1 MKSIIVG
8 TAGHIDHG
16 KTTLVRALTGVDADR
31 LPEEKR
37 RGITIDLG
45 FAELDLGDDVRV
57 GFVDV
62 PGHERFVKNM
72 LAGAH
77 GIDAVALVIAADE
90 GVMPQ
95 TREHFDIS
103 QLLGV
108 KSGLVVLTKIDTVDE
123 ELLALVRAEAEE
135 LIAGS
140 FLDGAAVVAASA
152 RTGAGLDELRA
163 ELRRVAARAPE
174 RSSRAVARLPVDRA
188 FTMRGFGAV
197 VTGTLVAGEIA
208 EGDEMELLPA
218 AQRVRVRGLQ
228 VHGRPVARAEAG
240 QRTAINLGG
249 VDAASV
255 ERGMTLAPAGR
266 LRATQIIDTT
276 LEVLPTAPRA
286 LRSRARVRVHLGAA
300 EVLARVQ
307 VLEAAGEIAA
317 GARGFAQLRL
327 ESPVV
332 ALPEEHFIIRSYSP
346 QRTVGGGVVLDAFAA
361 KRRGRARTEARE
373 RLVALT
379 DAGEAARLTLYVE
392 AAGDDGLRRADLA
405 ARTGWRDE
413 TLDAAL
419 AEATADATAPQAGEG
434 NAALV
439 AGEANGVAGEAN
451 GVAAAAAGEAKAVAV
466 AGGAVVEAEGVY
478 VGRRIFDKL
487 IEAAR
492 AEVEAHHR
500 REPLQR
506 GLARETLRERLF
518 AHVAPEVFRA
528 ALAAAEGAG
537 LLVSERDIVRAGGH
551 RVELSAADS
560 ELRAS
565 LEEIY
570 RAAALE
576 APTFD
581 DALARAAGGRQIARE
596 HARKILQLLIDSG
609 ALVRVSNDLLVH
621 RDALARLV
629 ATLGEYAARHEP
641 ERLIDVAAFKEL
653 TNVSRKYAI
662 PLLEY
667 LDRARVTRRAGD
679 RRLILKG

>member
-45 FAELDLGDDVRV
+45 FAELSLGDVGV

-103 QLLGV
+103 KLLGV
-108 KSGLVVLTKIDTVDE
+108 SHGLVVITKVDIVDG
-123 ELLALVRAEAEE
+123 ELLELVRADAAE
-135 LIAGS
+135 LVAGS
-140 FLDGAAVVAASA
+140 FLEHAPVVAVSA
-152 RTGAGLDELRA
+152 KSGAGLEELKAR
-163 ELRRVAARAPE
+163 LREVAAQVPA
-174 RSSRAVARLPVDRA
+174 RSSLSVARLPVDRA

-218 AQRVRVRGLQ
+218 QTRVRVRGLQ
-228 VHGRPVARAEAG
+228 VHGRATPRAVAG

-249 VDAASV
+249 VDAASI

-266 LRATQIIDTT
+266 LGATQIIDAE
-276 LEVLPTAPRA
+276 LEVLPNAPRA

-307 VLEAAGEIAA
+307 VLEEAGEIEP
-317 GARGFAQLRL
+317 GERGFAQLRL
-327 ESPVV
+327 ESPVA
-332 ALPEEHFIIRSYSP
+332 ALPDERFIIRSYSP
-346 QRTVGGGVVLDAFAA
+346 QRTIAGGRVLDAYAS
-361 KRRGRARTEARE
+361 KHRGRARMDARA

-379 DAGEAARLTLYVE
+379 QSDVAARVALYVE
-392 AAGDDGLRRADLA
+392 AAGDAGLRRADLA

-413 TLDAAL
+413 TLDAATK
-419 AEATADATAPQAGEG
+419 E
-434 NAALV
+434 
-439 AGEANGVAGEAN
+439 
-451 GVAAAAAGEAKAVAV
+451 AVAR
-466 AGGAVVEAEGVY
+466 GALLEAEGVY
-478 VGRRIFDKL
+478 VGRKIFANF

-492 AEVEAHHR
+492 ASVEAHHK

-518 AHVAPEVFRA
+518 AHVPPEVFRA
-528 ALAAAEGAG
+528 VLAGAEQAGA
-537 LLVSERDIVRAGGH
+537 LVSERDIVRAGSH
-551 RVELSAADS
+551 TLALSGADA
-560 ELRAS
+560 ELRTR
-565 LEEIY
+565 LEQIY
-570 RAAALE
+570 LEAALA
-576 APTFD
+576 APTFE
-581 DALARAAGGRQIARE
+581 DALARAAAATATAANGKGITRE

-609 ALVRVSNDLLVH
+609 ALVRVTGDLLFH

-629 ATLGEYAARHEP
+629 ETLQEYAARHEP
-641 ERLIDVAAFKEL
+641 ERLIDVAAFKDL
-653 TNVSRKYAI
+653 ANVSRKYAI

-667 LDRARVTRRAGD
+667 LDRARITRRAGD
-679 RRLILKG
+679 RRLILKS